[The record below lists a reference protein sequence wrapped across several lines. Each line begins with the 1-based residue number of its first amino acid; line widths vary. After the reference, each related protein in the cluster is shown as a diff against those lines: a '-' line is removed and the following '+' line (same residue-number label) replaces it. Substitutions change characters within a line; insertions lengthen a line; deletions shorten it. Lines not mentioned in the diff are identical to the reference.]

1 MSKKKETP
9 QLVSQ
14 ETPINKSATNQ
25 SLKDREK
32 TSGKSPKEDLLE
44 NLSKFLPSGYSS
56 NYDDL
61 AKVGENILGLQEQID
76 QINELIKPVRKLD
89 RKRGVKSQVT
99 PSERKLLK
107 STREKLKTQL
117 IIERNN
123 WDREYKVHRNS
134 TQDEIRRTKN
144 EQLIEQ
150 ARSGYYAHKYKNT
163 IVNRIKSFFDTVLEK
178 DSAALN
184 RFKRSFTNSRGDA
197 VITLIIEFIREHQE
211 SPFLLA
217 FFQSHKDLHVR
228 YTRLIRELL
237 REWNGR
243 SYSNYK
249 FKESELT
256 VTEEI

>member
-1 MSKKKETP
+1 MSNLKKT
-9 QLVSQ
+9 
-14 ETPINKSATNQ
+14 A
-25 SLKDREK
+25 K
-32 TSGKSPKEDLLE
+32 TSSEKLTEKKPEEATTNKTPKDERSPKEKLME
-44 NLSKFLPSGYSS
+44 NLNKYLPSSYAD

-61 AKVGENILGLQEQID
+61 AKVEENILGLQEQID
-76 QINELIKPVRKLD
+76 QINDLIKPITRLD
-89 RKRGVKSQVT
+89 RKRGAKSQVT
-99 PSERKLLK
+99 ASERKLLK

-123 WDREYKVHRNS
+123 WDREYKSHRDG

-144 EQLIEQ
+144 EQLAEQ
-150 ARSGYYAHKYKNT
+150 GRSGYYVHKYKGT
-163 IVNRIKSFFDTVLEK
+163 VVHRIKSFFDTVLEN
-178 DSAALN
+178 DSAALT
-184 RFKRSFTNSRGDA
+184 RFKRNFTNSRGDA
-197 VITLIIEFIREHQE
+197 AITLIIGFIREHQE
-211 SPFLLA
+211 NPFLLA

-243 SYSNYK
+243 SNSNFK